1 MRKQQAMSAKS
12 LFLTIAMLAFFC
24 SSASWAQSGFVVR
37 DMRVEGLQRIAEG
50 TVYNY
55 LPINI
60 GDTIDQQ
67 RIDESMRAIYG
78 TGLFSDIEF
87 RRDGSVLIIV
97 VRERPSIKS
106 FNISGNKDIETED
119 LEESLR
125 GVGLATGRTFDRSV
139 LENVEQ
145 FLTDQ
150 YFSRGK
156 YSVIVDVEVEELDD
170 NMVDIS
176 IDITEG
182 KRAKIRQIN
191 IVGNHEF
198 SDEEIR
204 KQFKLDT
211 PNMLSF
217 YRQDD
222 RYEREGL
229 IGDIESLRSFYMDR
243 GYAAFEV
250 VSTQVQISPDRQS
263 IYITINVDEGE
274 PFVIS
279 DIRLAGDLVVP
290 EQQLQHLVLAKPG
303 QTFSRRALTQ
313 TSDLISY
320 RLGEEGY
327 AFARIEPVT
336 DMDVETSEV
345 VVTFYID
352 PGKRAYVRRINFHG
366 SSAVQDKVL
375 RREMRQMEGA
385 FLSNRLVERSE
396 QRLRRLP
403 FLEEVKSE
411 TNAVPDSDD
420 MVDLDFTVADGQP
433 GSFGGGV
440 GFSGAQGVIL
450 NGNFVHTNFMGT
462 GNRIEADINT
472 SEFITVYR
480 MSYTNPY
487 VTPNGVS
494 RTMSLSYRD
503 VTQFTNGS
511 SDIDQKTW
519 TVGTEWGYPIS
530 EYSRIRFGFA
540 FQSAEMT
547 ANDGSSFQQKEWV
560 ARNGNSRV
568 EAIDVGGGGSVI
580 FTKTDFIAYE
590 LVAGWSYDSRNRA
603 LFADRGARQRLGF
616 SVTGPG
622 SDVEFYTVRY
632 DWVKYWPIVGQWGL
646 KWRGET
652 SYGKEFG
659 ETTALPPY
667 KRFFGGGPN
676 TVRGY
681 KEGRMGPFDSLGN
694 PYGGNTLVA
703 SQMELLFPIPEK
715 FQGKSRASLF
725 YDVGNVFSTDSTR
738 FFAINDDGNVVPE
751 DFDFDLNTLKHSVG
765 LAAEW
770 LSPMGVFRFSYG
782 IPLNDDDEDEIE
794 KFQFSVGSAF

>member
-1 MRKQQAMSAKS
+1 
-12 LFLTIAMLAFFC
+12 
-24 SSASWAQSGFVVR
+24 
-37 DMRVEGLQRIAEG
+37 
-50 TVYNY
+50 
-55 LPINI
+55 
-60 GDTIDQQ
+60 
-67 RIDESMRAIYG
+67 
-78 TGLFSDIEF
+78 
-87 RRDGSVLIIV
+87 
-97 VRERPSIKS
+97 
-106 FNISGNKDIETED
+106 
-119 LEESLR
+119 
-125 GVGLATGRTFDRSV
+125 
-139 LENVEQ
+139 
-145 FLTDQ
+145 
-150 YFSRGK
+150 
-156 YSVIVDVEVEELDD
+156 
-170 NMVDIS
+170 
-176 IDITEG
+176 
-182 KRAKIRQIN
+182 
-191 IVGNHEF
+191 
-198 SDEEIR
+198 
-204 KQFKLDT
+204 
-211 PNMLSF
+211 
-217 YRQDD
+217 
-222 RYEREGL
+222 
-229 IGDIESLRSFYMDR
+229 
-243 GYAAFEV
+243 
-250 VSTQVQISPDRQS
+250 
-263 IYITINVDEGE
+263 
-274 PFVIS
+274 
-279 DIRLAGDLVVP
+279 
-290 EQQLQHLVLAKPG
+290 
-303 QTFSRRALTQ
+303 TQ

-336 DMDVETSEV
+336 DMDVENSEV

-411 TNAVPDSDD
+411 TSAVPDSDD

-503 VTQFTNGS
+503 LTQFTNGS

-547 ANDGSSFQQKEWV
+547 ASDGSSFQQKEWV

-590 LVAGWSYDSRNRA
+590 LVGGWSYDSRNRA

-622 SDVEFYTVRY
+622 SDVEFYTLRY

-659 ETTALPPY
+659 DTTALPPY

-694 PYGGNTLVA
+694 PYGGNTLIA

-738 FFAINDDGNVVPE
+738 FFAISDDGNIVPE
-751 DFDFDLNTLKHSVG
+751 DFDFDLTSMKHSVG